1 MISTILFIFNCL
13 LLCGEYITLYN
24 IGWNPVLNEF
34 KNLYWLLV
42 SDIIIQTLMAIVLL
56 LFIGWNMITCCLG
69 NHNDSIKF
77 SVMKSL
83 VVFYFI
89 GSSIYILYSYIKNY
103 TELTVFNT
111 FTNLLNIYFVGL
123 LINILIF
130 ISYRIYKYYKKN
142 NNQQTEYNLLEN

>member
-56 LFIGWNMITCCLG
+56 LFIGWNMITCCLD